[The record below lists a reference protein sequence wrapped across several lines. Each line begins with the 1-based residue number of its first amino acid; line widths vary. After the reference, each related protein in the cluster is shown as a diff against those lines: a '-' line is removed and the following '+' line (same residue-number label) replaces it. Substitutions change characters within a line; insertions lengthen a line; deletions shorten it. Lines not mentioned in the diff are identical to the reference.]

1 MSQVSEPNSDNEPKR
16 LLDPTRF
23 WNKFAILA
31 LISAALLL
39 GFGFAQ
45 EWQRATTDLRSTL
58 SLLIRAG
65 SSQLELGDYRS
76 FTELSGTELGRLR
89 FEIVSRTQSTEVFHA
104 GLPARLDEICETR
117 ALESVRTSQVKICRP
132 VPLPWVLL
140 GVVAILLFL
149 MAVLGSRL
157 LRALEKSANQ
167 TLSTILSTV
176 GVPLREKNWTSVAV
190 GVRQLQGEIRKVRAR
205 ETELQKTEAQ
215 RLLALRVTHDLRG
228 PILAL
233 KTALKDK
240 RASQELE
247 VSALQSIERL
257 GQELLSEF
265 KAEAPPL
272 ITSLSPD
279 RSTHSLSALGVRLKH
294 EFPEIEF
301 ELGREIRVPER
312 LESALENFMRNAAES
327 YEGRAGRVHLWLDR
341 EEEGRQ
347 ILGLRDWGKGIPEEI
362 RSRLGSAPVTF
373 GKSHGT
379 GLGVFTAQKSIQESG
394 GRVKFESGVRVGTQ
408 VWIEVPLS
416 PTRNDINPTSM

>member
-1 MSQVSEPNSDNEPKR
+1 MSQDGEPKTENEPKK
-16 LLDPTRF
+16 LLSPSGF

-45 EWQRATTDLRSTL
+45 EWQRATADLRSTL

-65 SSQLELGDYRS
+65 SSHLELGDYRS

-89 FEIVSRTQSTEVFHA
+89 FEITSRAQSSEVFHA
-104 GLPARLDEICETR
+104 GLSARLDEICETR

-157 LRALEKSANQ
+157 LRSLERSANQ
-167 TLSTILSTV
+167 TLSTVLSTV
-176 GVPLREKNWTSVAV
+176 GVQLREKNWTSVVV
-190 GVRQLQGEIRKVRAR
+190 GVRQLQGEIREARAR

-240 RASQELE
+240 RGSQELE

-257 GQELLSEF
+257 GHQLLSEF
-265 KAEAPPL
+265 KAEIPPSIAPVAPHRPTL
-272 ITSLSPD
+272 
-279 RSTHSLSALGVRLKH
+279 SLSALSKRLNS
-294 EFPEIEF
+294 EFPEVEF
-301 ELGREIRVPER
+301 ELGSEIRVPVQ
-312 LESALENFMRNAAES
+312 LESAIENFVRNAAES

-362 RSRLGSAPVTF
+362 RSRLGSTPVTF
-373 GKSHGT
+373 GKSQGT
-379 GLGVFTAQKSIQESG
+379 GLGVFTSWRSIQDSG
-394 GRVKFESGVRVGTQ
+394 GRVEFESGVRAGTQ
-408 VWIEVPLS
+408 VWIEVPSL
-416 PTRNDINPTSM
+416 